1 MQYSNADFIDEII
14 NELESYSMDRL
25 PRVKKQWIHE
35 INVSDFP
42 FRVKILMVYMA
53 GTVCDFVIQEK
64 KERSV

>member
-1 MQYSNADFIDEII
+1 MEGYS
-14 NELESYSMDRL
+14 LDRL
-25 PRVKKQWIHE
+25 PWVKKQWIHA
-35 INVSDFP
+35 INTEDFP

>member
-1 MQYSNADFIDEII
+1 MIIDTDYIDRII
-14 NELESYSMDRL
+14 AELEGYSLDRL
-25 PRVKKQWIHE
+25 PWVKKQWIHE